1 MAIWVKRLKQAAI
14 AAVLLALSG
23 LAIWTALKMLGHT
36 YILTDGTR
44 RETIKMYPGTVQK
57 ACDKTGFGGMLVF
70 SQREDGRTTYLNMGD
85 MLFASIYKGGK
96 KQTVTFT
103 PCTVEELL
111 QANDIGFGEQDTVT
125 PSLETRL
132 TDDTEIRIVT
142 VSYETVTQKEN
153 IAFGVTSRD
162 SASLEE
168 GKKRIVRNGV
178 NGKKEV
184 TYQVELHDG
193 EEIARTP
200 VSERVLTQPVNCV
213 IEKGT
218 AKHEVKAVEPYKPVP
233 SQPVSAPLPTPPDS
247 VPVSGN
253 GQPVAPKESE
263 QLNFEDLWMSPVF
276 FVEDAGSKM
285 LMIQDGSGFSYSSA
299 TNNTAVGYYALDG
312 GDDKTQPGTILVDP
326 DNIPLGTRLL
336 VVSADST
343 RNWAYGP
350 GVAADGGKL
359 TEDGGIGLTFPSREE
374 AEEFNEC
381 TARIYILNE

>member
-1 MAIWVKRLKQAAI
+1 MAIWVKRFKHAAI
-14 AAVLLALSG
+14 AVVLLAISG
-23 LAIWTALKMLGHT
+23 LAVWTALRMLGHT

-85 MLFASIYKGGK
+85 MLFATIYKGGK

-111 QANDIGFGEQDTVT
+111 QANGIVLGEEDTVT

-132 TDDTEIRIVT
+132 ADDTDIRIVT
-142 VSYETVTQKEN
+142 VSYKTVTQKEN
-153 IAFGVTSRD
+153 VAFGVTSRD
-162 SASLEE
+162 SARLEE

-178 NGKKEV
+178 NGTKEV

-193 EEIARTP
+193 EEITRTQI
-200 VSERVLTQPVNCV
+200 SERVLTKPVDCV

-218 AKHEVKAVEPYKPVP
+218 AKHEVKVVEPYKPVA
-233 SQPVSAPLPTPPDS
+233 SQPVSAPLPTPS
-247 VPVSGN
+247 TSASVSGN
-253 GQPVAPKESE
+253 SQPEAQKESE
-263 QLNFEDLWMSPVF
+263 KLNFEDLWMSPVF
-276 FVEDAGSKM
+276 FVEDDDKKT
-285 LMIQDGSGFSYSSA
+285 LMIQNGSGFSYSNA
-299 TNNTAVGYYALDG
+299 TNDTATGYYALDG
-312 GDDKTQPGTILVDP
+312 ADSNTKPGTILVDP
-326 DNIPLGTRLL
+326 DKIPPGTRLL

-359 TEDGGIGLTFPSREE
+359 TEDGGIGLTFPSKEE

-381 TARIYILNE
+381 LARIYILND